1 MHRISCLQSRPDL
14 AILQITADL
23 PSNCGSKISA
33 PADPNVQGY
42 TFTSWYTDSA
52 CTQKYDFSHAV
63 TENLILY
70 AGWEASAAS
79 NVSSSNADSN
89 RISPQTGVEAILA
102 EVYVMFGGTLAV
114 LGAAF
119 ASALF
124 IRREFLIKLDISKT
138 R

>member
-23 PSNCGSKISA
+23 PSNYGSKISA

-63 TENLILY
+63 TENLTLY

-89 RISPQTGVEAILA
+89 RISPQTSVEAILA

>member
-23 PSNCGSKISA
+23 PSNYGSKISA

-52 CTQKYDFSHAV
+52 CTQKYDLSHTV
-63 TENLILY
+63 TENLTLY

>member
-1 MHRISCLQSRPDL
+1 M
-14 AILQITADL
+14 
-23 PSNCGSKISA
+23 
-33 PADPNVQGY
+33 
-42 TFTSWYTDSA
+42 
-52 CTQKYDFSHAV
+52 
-63 TENLILY
+63 Y

>member
-33 PADPNVQGY
+33 PADPKVQGY

-63 TENLILY
+63 TENLTLY

-89 RISPQTGVEAILA
+89 RTSLQTGVETILTGA
-102 EVYVMFGGTLAV
+102 YVMFGGALAV

-124 IRREFLIKLDISKT
+124 IRRKFP

>member
-1 MHRISCLQSRPDL
+1 MHRISCLQSRPNL

-23 PSNCGSKISA
+23 PSNYGSKISA

-63 TENLILY
+63 TENLTLY

>member
-23 PSNCGSKISA
+23 PSNYGSKISA

-63 TENLILY
+63 TENLTLY

-89 RISPQTGVEAILA
+89 RISLQTGVEAILA